1 MNMKKYLYV
10 LIVMMLVP
18 LFGWAERN
26 VNNEP
31 TSVPASGEYVYD
43 NVVYKYGINNS
54 FVAYVKAG
62 SNTSAGSPDAE
73 GTVEI
78 LPYVV
83 VDGARYLVTT
93 IDGYAFK
100 GNKKIKKV
108 IIPGS
113 VGSIWGQAFNGCT
126 ALEEVV
132 ILDPEVGME
141 SKGLTSIKRHG
152 AFAGCT
158 SLKSINLPASLKELG
173 QHSFSGG
180 VFAGC
185 TSLTSIDI
193 PASVTEIPDITF
205 KNCSALK
212 TVRFRG
218 RLGTIWKEAFRGC
231 TSLTSIDLSL
241 GVKEIDNSA
250 FHSCSSL
257 KSVTLPSEGLKS
269 LKDYC
274 FQNCTSL
281 ESIRV
286 PACVT
291 VIGHNFCAGCTSM
304 VEAVIEKG
312 SKSGVGENYFLNCTG
327 LKTATVGWE
336 GCLPSSIFKGCSSLE
351 TVTLETVNEIG
362 SHAFKGCSSLTSI
375 TWPKNIKGFGMDCF
389 NGCSSLKHISVPE
402 NVTELP
408 ERVFKNCSSLESI
421 SLPNG
426 LKTIKEEALCG
437 CKSLTILTLP
447 GNLTTVGGTAFA
459 YCDRLESMKFPGTLT
474 SLGAGAFYKSPSLKL
489 IDLRAATG
497 LTIKDT
503 SREDK
508 SHLVFR
514 GVPEETLILLPG
526 DEVPSD
532 MNVGDTF
539 KALTA
544 EGVEMTFKI
553 ISTEDMTCQVGDG
566 ENCCIDRTT
575 AGPLTIPSVAEGF
588 RVTTVG
594 SWSLYDCDALTGL
607 TISEG
612 IERLDDNSIERCDAL
627 TAIVLPASVNSM
639 SESFGGFSGNL
650 TSITVAAD
658 NPVYDSRGNC
668 NAIIETATNTLRC
681 SCRQTVIPSS
691 VTAIGAWSMA
701 GLQLTSI
708 SIPSQIISI
717 GKGALRY
724 NLFSEVTIPANVE
737 KIGSLAFESCGNL
750 EQVTILPWD
759 CKIGSGAF
767 SNNPNLKR
775 VDSSV
780 LKPESLGYDEDGA
793 LYSYGYIFSNY
804 DIAGKVVLNDDATLY
819 VPAGSKSLYE
829 SATAWNNF
837 KNIVESEAEPPSTDV
852 FKALTVEGVELT
864 FKVIDQESKTCQV
877 GDREHSA
884 IDEFAEGPVTI
895 PAKVRGYNVT
905 TIASGAFC
913 SKHDITALTIPEGV
927 ERIES
932 NSIEYCN
939 GLTSISIPASL
950 TELSECFGMFG
961 KYLKSITVAAGNPIY
976 DSRGNCNAII
986 ETATN
991 TLRAG
996 CLNTVIPNTVREI
1009 GSWSMHNVA
1018 ITSLDIPEGVVSIG
1032 DGAFRY
1038 CEFKEVT
1045 IPAHVE
1051 AIGTEAF
1058 GECVNLEKVVSYIRQ
1073 PFEIGKYTFSNAND
1087 PEQYL
1092 PCLTDKVTLY
1102 VPNGTSELYAAT
1114 EGWKEFKNIV
1124 EFYVDD
1130 ESDISYEIGE
1140 EEDKTVAVGNVTMT
1154 FIEEAVIP
1162 SSVVIDGEEYVVT
1175 SISANAFENNT
1186 VLETVTIPETITAIG
1201 ESAFAGCKNLSDIYC
1216 YAENPA
1222 DLTGTLKA
1230 RTRSGDEVSVASQ
1243 VFDGVD
1249 LTYCALWVPYGCA
1262 NAYRNAEGWGE
1273 FVHINEMALKGDANG
1288 DGNVNEADI
1297 NAIAN
1302 HIMDNTPAD
1311 FDEEAADLNGDK
1323 KVNATDI
1330 VILVNMIRNK

>member
-1 MNMKKYLYV
+1 MKKNLYL
-10 LIVMMLVP
+10 LMMLVP
-18 LFGWAERN
+18 LFGWAKSD
-26 VNNEP
+26 VNIESA
-31 TSVPASGEYVYD
+31 SVPTSGEYVHD

-62 SNTSAGSPDAE
+62 SDFAAGSPDAE

-113 VGSIWGQAFNGCT
+113 VGSIWGEAFAGCT
-126 ALEEVV
+126 ALEEVI
-132 ILDPEVGME
+132 ILDPEVGMKSE
-141 SKGLTSIKRHG
+141 GLTKIKRHG
-152 AFAGCT
+152 AFEGCT
-158 SLKSINLPASLKELG
+158 SLKSINLPASLTELG
-173 QHSFSGG
+173 QHNFGG
-180 VFAGC
+180 AVFAGC

-193 PASVTEIPDITF
+193 PSSVTEIPDVTF
-205 KNCSALK
+205 KNCSSLQ

-218 RLGTIWKEAFRGC
+218 RLGTIWDEAFQGC

-241 GVKEIDNSA
+241 GVKEIGTSA
-250 FHSCSSL
+250 FCSCSCL

-274 FQNCTSL
+274 FKNCTSL

-286 PACVT
+286 PACVRN
-291 VIGHNFCAGCTSM
+291 VGYNFCEGCTSM

-312 SKSGVGENYFLNCTG
+312 SKSWAGGSFFLNCTG
-327 LKTATVGWE
+327 LKKTTIGWE
-336 GCLPSSIFKGCSSLE
+336 GCLPGSTFKGCSSLE
-351 TVTLETVNEIG
+351 TVTLEVANEIG
-362 SHAFKGCSSLTSI
+362 DNAFEGCSSLTFI
-375 TWPKNIKGFGMDCF
+375 TWSKNIKAFGQECF
-389 NGCSSLKHISVPE
+389 KGCSSLKHISVPE
-402 NVTELP
+402 NVTMLP
-408 ERVFKNCSSLESI
+408 KSVFRNCFGLESI
-421 SLPNG
+421 ALPDG
-426 LKTIKEEALCG
+426 LKAIDEEAFYG
-437 CKSLTILTLP
+437 CKSLTVLTLP
-447 GNLTTVGGTAFA
+447 GKLTTVGGTAFA
-459 YCDRLESMKFPGTLT
+459 YCDRLESLKFPETLT
-474 SLGAGAFYKSPSLKL
+474 SLGAGAFYKSASLKL

-503 SREDK
+503 SRADK
-508 SHLVFR
+508 SNLVFR

-526 DEVPSD
+526 DEVPSKI
-532 MNVGDTF
+532 NAGDTF
-539 KALTA
+539 TALTA
-544 EGVEMTFKI
+544 EGVKMTFKI
-553 ISTEDMTCQVGDG
+553 ISTKDMTCQVGDG
-566 ENCCIDRTT
+566 ENCCINSAT
-575 AGPLTIPSVAEGF
+575 AGSLTIPSVAEGF
-588 RVTTVG
+588 RVVTVG
-594 SWSLYDCDALTGL
+594 SWALYGCSALTEL

-612 IERLDDNSIERCDAL
+612 IERLEDNSIEQCQTL
-627 TAIVLPASVNSM
+627 TAIVLPASVNYL
-639 SESFGGFSGNL
+639 SESFGCFGGNL
-650 TSITVAAD
+650 TSITVAAE
-658 NPVYDSRGNC
+658 NQVFDSRGNC

-681 SCRQTVIPSS
+681 GCRQTVIPSS

-708 SIPSQIISI
+708 SIPGQILSI

-750 EQVTILPWD
+750 EQVTILSWD

-767 SNNPNLKR
+767 SCNPNLKK
-775 VDSSV
+775 VNSSV
-780 LKPESLGYDEDGA
+780 VKPQSLGYDEDGA
-793 LYSYGYIFSNY
+793 LYDDGYIFCSYY
-804 DIAGKVVLNDDATLY
+804 DNTGKAAVNGDATLF

-829 SATAWNNF
+829 SASAWNNF
-837 KNIVESEAEPPSTDV
+837 KNIVESGAEPPSTNV
-852 FKALTVEGVELT
+852 FTALTVEGVELT

-913 SKHDITALTIPEGV
+913 SKHNITALTIPEGV

-950 TELSECFGMFG
+950 TELNEGFGAFG
-961 KYLKSITVAAGNPIY
+961 KYLESITVAAGNPIY

-996 CLNTVIPNTVREI
+996 CLNTVIPKTVKEI
-1009 GSWSMHNVA
+1009 GSWSMHNMA
-1018 ITSLDIPEGVVSIG
+1018 ITSLDIPESVVSIG

-1038 CEFKEVT
+1038 CEFKEVA
-1045 IPAHVE
+1045 IPVHVE

-1058 GECVNLEKVVSYIRQ
+1058 GGCMNLEKVVSYIRQ
-1073 PFEIGKYTFSNAND
+1073 PFEIGKYTFSNDND
-1087 PEQYL
+1087 PELYM

-1102 VPNGTSELYAAT
+1102 VLNGTSELYAAT

-1124 EFYVDD
+1124 EFYVDE
-1130 ESDISYEIGE
+1130 ESAISYEISE

-1162 SSVVIDGEEYVVT
+1162 VSVVIDGDEYMVT

-1216 YAENPA
+1216 YAESPA
-1222 DLTGTLKA
+1222 DLTGTVKA

-1249 LTYCALWVPYGCA
+1249 MKYCTLWVPKGCA
-1262 NAYRNAEGWGE
+1262 SAYRNAEGWGE
-1273 FVHINEMALKGDANG
+1273 FVHIKEMAMKGDVND
-1288 DGNVNEADI
+1288 DGSVDEADV
-1297 NAIAN
+1297 NVIASY
-1302 HIMDNTPAD
+1302 IIGESSDY
-1311 FDEEAADLNGDK
+1311 FDEKAADVDK
-1323 KVNATDI
+1323 SGKVNAADI
-1330 VILVNMIRNK
+1330 VVLINLIRNK

>member
-1 MNMKKYLYV
+1 MKKYLF
-10 LIVMMLVP
+10 LLMVMMLVP
-18 LFGWAERN
+18 MFGWAESN

-31 TSVPASGEYVYD
+31 ASVPASGEYVYD
-43 NVVYKYGINNS
+43 NVVYKYGIDNS

-62 SNTSAGSPDAE
+62 SDFAAGSPDAE

-83 VDGARYLVTT
+83 VNGARYLVTT

-113 VGSIWGQAFNGCT
+113 VGSIWGQAFKGCT

-141 SKGLTSIKRHG
+141 SEGLTSIKRHG
-152 AFAGCT
+152 AFEGCT

-173 QHSFSGG
+173 QHHFGG
-180 VFAGC
+180 AVFAGC

-193 PASVTEIPDITF
+193 PSSVTEIPDVTF
-205 KNCSALK
+205 KNCSSLK

-218 RLGTIWKEAFRGC
+218 RLGKIWKEAFRGC

-257 KSVTLPSEGLKS
+257 KSVTLPSEGLKTLS
-269 LKDYC
+269 DCC

-286 PACVT
+286 PASVT

-312 SKSGVGENYFLNCTG
+312 SKSWVGKDYFLNCTG

-336 GCLPSSIFKGCSSLE
+336 GRLPSSIFKGCSSLE
-351 TVTLETVNEIG
+351 TVTLEVANEIG
-362 SHAFKGCSSLTSI
+362 NNAFEGCSSLTSI
-375 TWPKNIKGFGMDCF
+375 TWSKNIKAFGIECF
-389 NGCSSLKHISVPE
+389 KGCSSLKHISVPE

-408 ERVFKNCSSLESI
+408 NGVFRNCSSLESI
-421 SLPNG
+421 SLPDG
-426 LKTIKEEALCG
+426 LKTIENEVFCG
-437 CKSLTILTLP
+437 CKSLTVLTLP
-447 GNLTTVGGTAFA
+447 RKLTTVGGTAFA
-459 YCDRLESMKFPGTLT
+459 YCDRLESLKFPGTLT
-474 SLGAGAFYKSPSLKL
+474 SLGAGAFYKSPSMKL

-508 SHLVFR
+508 SNLVFR

-532 MNVGDTF
+532 VNAGDTF
-539 KALTA
+539 TALTA

-566 ENCCIDRTT
+566 ENCCIDRAT

-594 SWSLYDCDALTGL
+594 SWALNDCSALTGL

-612 IERLDDNSIERCDAL
+612 IERLEDNSIEGCYAL
-627 TAIVLPASVNSM
+627 TAIVLPASVNYL
-639 SESFGGFSGNL
+639 SETFGGFGGNL

-658 NPVYDSRGNC
+658 NRVFDSRGNC

-681 SCRQTVIPSS
+681 GCRQTVIPSS
-691 VTAIGAWSMA
+691 VTAIGAWSMS

-708 SIPSQIISI
+708 SIPGQILSI

-750 EQVTILPWD
+750 EHVTILPWD

-767 SNNPNLKR
+767 SNNPNLKK
-775 VDSSV
+775 VDSSI
-780 LKPESLGYDEDGA
+780 LKPQSLGYDEDGA
-793 LYSYGYIFSNY
+793 LYDNGFIFCNY
-804 DIAGKVVLNDDATLY
+804 YDNTGKAAVNDDATLC

-837 KNIVESEAEPPSTDV
+837 KNIVESEAEPPSTEV
-852 FKALTVEGVELT
+852 FTALTVEGVELT

-895 PAKVRGYNVT
+895 PAKVRGYDVT
-905 TIASGAFC
+905 IIASGAFC
-913 SKHDITALTIPEGV
+913 SRHNITALTIPEGV

-950 TELSECFGMFG
+950 TELNEGFGMFG
-961 KYLKSITVAAGNPIY
+961 KYLESITVAAGNPIY

-986 ETATN
+986 ETSTN

-1009 GSWSMHNVA
+1009 GPWSMHNVA

-1058 GECVNLEKVVSYIRQ
+1058 GECMNLEKVVSYIRQ
-1073 PFEIGKYTFSNAND
+1073 PFEIGKYTFSNDDD
-1087 PEQYL
+1087 PESYL
-1092 PCLTDKVTLY
+1092 PRLSDKVTLY
-1102 VPNGTSELYAAT
+1102 VPNGTRELYAAT

-1124 EFYVDD
+1124 ELYVDE
-1130 ESDISYEIGE
+1130 ESAISYEIGE

-1162 SSVVIDGEEYVVT
+1162 SSVMIDGEEYVVT

-1186 VLETVTIPETITAIG
+1186 ALETVTIPETITEIG

-1230 RTRSGDEVSVASQ
+1230 RTRNGDEVSVASQ

-1249 LTYCALWVPYGCA
+1249 LTYCALWVPKGCA
-1262 NAYRNAEGWGE
+1262 NAYRNAEGWGD
-1273 FVHINEMALKGDANG
+1273 FVHINEMTMKGDANG
-1288 DGNVNEADI
+1288 DCNVNEADI

-1302 HIMDNTPAD
+1302 YIMDKTPAD

-1323 KVNATDI
+1323 KVNTADI